1 MANPHIKWA
10 GLLLFLC
17 IIEITAY
24 IDIELAMVT
33 SSADVCLNMPIT
45 VDNQQY
51 HIAVSL
57 HNQE

>member
-1 MANPHIKWA
+1 MAIHLGKWA
-10 GLLLFLC
+10 GLLVLLC
-17 IIEITAY
+17 IIPIQTY
-24 IDIELAMVT
+24 IDIELAMVA

-45 VDNQQY
+45 VDSQQY